1 MQIKKNTLLWVAIAV
16 LFIAVLFVTFKAGT
30 GSTAISATTQ
40 AVSTAKGAAANTM
53 VGGC

>member
-30 GSTAISATTQ
+30 GGGIVSTTAQ